1 MIITSFYSFLLIDLQ
16 SYKLFKFMQIFC
28 RRKKTQKHHQRD
40 GSFDGITTYTINTQ
54 TITSAPIAHKIAQ
67 SHRFGYL
74 LRQCH
79 SEENVGIL
87 RVILVVENEIPW
99 EIPRFFVGG
108 AITLCHSKKN

>member
-40 GSFDGITTYTINTQ
+40 GSFDGVTTYTINTQ

-79 SEENVGIL
+79 SEEMWGI
-87 RVILVVENEIPW
+87 
-99 EIPRFFVGG
+99 
-108 AITLCHSKKN
+108 

>member
-40 GSFDGITTYTINTQ
+40 GSFDGTTTYIINTQ
-54 TITSAPIAHKIAQ
+54 IITSTPTAHKIAQ

-79 SEENVGIL
+79 SEEMWGI
-87 RVILVVENEIPW
+87 
-99 EIPRFFVGG
+99 
-108 AITLCHSKKN
+108 

>member
-40 GSFDGITTYTINTQ
+40 GSFDGVTTYTINTQ

-67 SHRFGYL
+67 SHRLGYL
-74 LRQCH
+74 LPQCH
-79 SEENVGIL
+79 SEEMWGF
-87 RVILVVENEIPW
+87 EGD
-99 EIPRFFVGG
+99 FGG
-108 AITLCHSKKN
+108 GE

>member
-54 TITSAPIAHKIAQ
+54 IITSAPIAHKIAQ
-67 SHRFGYL
+67 SHRLGYL
-74 LRQCH
+74 LPQCH
-79 SEENVGIL
+79 SEEKWGFEGN
-87 RVILVVENEIPW
+87 
-99 EIPRFFVGG
+99 FGG
-108 AITLCHSKKN
+108 